1 MVNTTDNSFI
11 TVINT
16 TESQL
21 ENIEINQNFGLDT
34 RPYMEL
40 KLQEPK
46 NTVFQITVSDTIKIK
61 ACIVE
66 SYLC

>member
-46 NTVFQITVSDTIKIK
+46 NTVF
-61 ACIVE
+61 
-66 SYLC
+66 